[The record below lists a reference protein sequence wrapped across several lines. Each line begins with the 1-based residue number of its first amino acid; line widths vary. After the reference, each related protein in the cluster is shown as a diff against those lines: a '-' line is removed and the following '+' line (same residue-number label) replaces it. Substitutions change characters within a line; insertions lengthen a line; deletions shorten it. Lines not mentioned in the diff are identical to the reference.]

1 MIFTLGMCD
10 FCSDCY
16 KMIFTLCDLRS
27 DNCFTPTLSAKLA
40 QDHKKKVIAYEM
52 RQAELRR
59 EKELFY
65 QKAFEED
72 IKKFKTVQKRSKITS
87 YYNTNNFCCCVNSII
102 CVICNAIAF
111 PVLFVS

>member
-10 FCSDCY
+10 
-16 KMIFTLCDLRS
+16 LRS
-27 DNCFTPTLSAKLA
+27 DNCCSRMLSAKLA
-40 QDHKKKVIAYEM
+40 QDHKKKVIGYEM

-72 IKKFKTVQKRSKITS
+72 IKKFKTEQMRSKITN
-87 YYNTNNFCCCVNSII
+87 YYYTINDFRRVNSII
-102 CVICNAIAF
+102 WVICNATLLSC
-111 PVLFVS
+111 PVCFKTINGTDL

>member
-1 MIFTLGMCD
+1 M
-10 FCSDCY
+10 
-16 KMIFTLCDLRS
+16 
-27 DNCFTPTLSAKLA
+27 LSAKLA

-72 IKKFKTVQKRSKITS
+72 IKKFKTEQMRSKITS
-87 YYNTNNFCCCVNSII
+87 YYNTINHCCRVNSII
-102 CVICNAIAF
+102 CVICNF
-111 PVLFVS
+111 LSCLFQNY